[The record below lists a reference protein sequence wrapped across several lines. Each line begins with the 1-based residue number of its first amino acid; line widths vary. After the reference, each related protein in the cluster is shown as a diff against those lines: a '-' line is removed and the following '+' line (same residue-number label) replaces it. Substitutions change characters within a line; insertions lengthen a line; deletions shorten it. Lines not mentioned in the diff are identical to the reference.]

1 MDHVCQF
8 MRSFEQD
15 EEQDFRIMS
24 ASLFRE
30 GDQYFAAFGNSQ
42 GLLLVFWINFS
53 KRRLEDVTKY
63 QFPSSVLSMK
73 RLSFASS
80 PKNLLIC
87 GLSNGDLAIL
97 SIY

>member
-30 GDQYFAAFGNSQ
+30 GEKYFAAFGNSQ
-42 GLLLVFWINFS
+42 GLL
-53 KRRLEDVTKY
+53 
-63 QFPSSVLSMK
+63 
-73 RLSFASS
+73 
-80 PKNLLIC
+80 
-87 GLSNGDLAIL
+87 
-97 SIY
+97 

>member
-1 MDHVCQF
+1 MKLRLSDFEYLILSAGSRMQAQVYRASFSASDGNTAGFKMEHVCQF

-42 GLLLVFWINFS
+42 GLL
-53 KRRLEDVTKY
+53 
-63 QFPSSVLSMK
+63 
-73 RLSFASS
+73 
-80 PKNLLIC
+80 
-87 GLSNGDLAIL
+87 
-97 SIY
+97 